1 MGAIF
6 LIIGFILL
14 MVGLFQGV
22 NAMNTISQLYGQ
34 YLGDY
39 ANELRSTIFW
49 SVAGN
54 YIIGSLMCFVVGG
67 VGLVAGRTKTVGGE
81 TVTLSQPTP
90 MVANTSQIKCGSCGT
105 MNDIDAVF
113 CKKCGNN
120 LR

>member
-6 LIIGFILL
+6 LLIGFILL
-14 MVGLFQGV
+14 VVGLVQGA
-22 NAMNTISQLYGQ
+22 NAMNAMSQLYGQ
-34 YLGDY
+34 FLGDY
-39 ANELRSTIFW
+39 TNELRSTIFW

-54 YIIGSLMCFVVGG
+54 YIIGSLVCFAIGG
-67 VGLVAGRTKTVGGE
+67 IGLIAGRTKAVDGG
-81 TVTLSQPTP
+81 TVTLPPPTP
-90 MVANTSQIKCGSCGT
+90 MMANTSKIQCGSCGS